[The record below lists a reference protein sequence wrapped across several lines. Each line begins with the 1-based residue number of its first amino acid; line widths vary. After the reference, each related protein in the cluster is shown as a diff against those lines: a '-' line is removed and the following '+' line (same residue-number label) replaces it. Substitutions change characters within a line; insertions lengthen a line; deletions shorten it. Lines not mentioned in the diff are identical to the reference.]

1 MWGVETDAEQ
11 LLTGFL
17 LVLPKT
23 SCTCTYYI
31 DFFYSA
37 SSIQLCYWQKKI
49 MMAVNLFCPDTSLE
63 LTSDVCVPLLNWA
76 IDGAFFS
83 LILESITNP
92 PTAICIVYY
101 IGFKCSEIASNLVPV
116 SYVSTNRRFWCR
128 HAHHSVFYT
137 SLRWRSAQHSMTTYA
152 LTNQNAC

>member
-1 MWGVETDAEQ
+1 MWGVETDAEL

-23 SCTCTYYI
+23 SRTCTLISFIQRQAYNCVTGRKKNHDGCKFILPRHIPWTY
-31 DFFYSA
+31 FRRLC
-37 SSIQLCYWQKKI
+37 SIAKLSYRWR
-49 MMAVNLFCPDTSLE
+49 F
-63 LTSDVCVPLLNWA
+63 
-76 IDGAFFS
+76 FFS

-116 SYVSTNRRFWCR
+116 SYVSTNGRFWCR